1 MAYCAPQSRP
11 PAAVASTRDG
21 ARAIKRQLLS
31 GAGDAWEPIVEGW
44 ARESFTVMQPEL
56 PDMTAML
63 VFVNFFYTAD
73 VGVTGEVAVAAQDS
87 TLVCFAS

>member
-1 MAYCAPQSRP
+1 
-11 PAAVASTRDG
+11 
-21 ARAIKRQLLS
+21 
-31 GAGDAWEPIVEGW
+31 VEGW